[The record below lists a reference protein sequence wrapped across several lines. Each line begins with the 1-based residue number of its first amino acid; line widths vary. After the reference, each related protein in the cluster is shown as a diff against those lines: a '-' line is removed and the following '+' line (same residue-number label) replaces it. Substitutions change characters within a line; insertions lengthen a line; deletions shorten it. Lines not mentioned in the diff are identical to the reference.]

1 MLVSFAFFLSFWYNK
16 TVVKVLQRYAKG
28 LQAME
33 NEANIQNE
41 QKDAERYRFD
51 KEVMNRAIEIVEN
64 GKE

>member
-1 MLVSFAFFLSFWYNK
+1 MKDK

-41 QKDAERYRFD
+41 PKDAERYRFD